1 MMHQMYSTSQRLF
14 LWINLGNKLGGTA
27 MIIGGKRYE
36 IGQHVR
42 IISAKS
48 VLHYIYGLNGH
59 ENERLKG
66 VSGIIVSESHYN
78 RNAVCNMKVDEQYEK
93 NYKNGMT
100 RIFKDD
106 EIELID

>member
-1 MMHQMYSTSQRLF
+1 
-14 LWINLGNKLGGTA
+14 

-48 VLHYIYGLNGH
+48 VLHYIYGISGY
-59 ENERLKG
+59 ENEQLKG
-66 VSGIIVSESHYN
+66 VSGIIVSESYYD
-78 RNAVCNMKVDEQYEK
+78 RNAVCNLKVDKQYEK

-100 RIFKDD
+100 RIYKDD
-106 EIELID
+106 EIESID